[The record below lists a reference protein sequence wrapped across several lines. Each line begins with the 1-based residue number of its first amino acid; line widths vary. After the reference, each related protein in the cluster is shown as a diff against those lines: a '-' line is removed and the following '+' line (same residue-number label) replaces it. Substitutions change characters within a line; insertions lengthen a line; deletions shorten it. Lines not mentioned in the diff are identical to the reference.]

1 MTGRVQTDVRHNTP
15 TAREMTL
22 TVHALKDNETHR
34 PPFGGLATTTRTGG
48 SFVITRCKDKK
59 RMQTTLIIANLVG
72 AILFCFA
79 LYMIIYNASYGRK
92 LWRESVK
99 QRDLLVEI
107 AKRLD
112 TPDEVIDEILDD
124 VEEVKAVE

>member
-1 MTGRVQTDVRHNTP
+1 M
-15 TAREMTL
+15 A
-22 TVHALKDNETHR
+22 A
-34 PPFGGLATTTRTGG
+34 
-48 SFVITRCKDKK
+48 
-59 RMQTTLIIANLVG
+59 TLIIANLVG
-72 AILFCFA
+72 AILFCVA

-92 LWRESVK
+92 LWRESIK

-124 VEEVKAVE
+124 IEPVKPID